1 MANTL
6 NLGNGNW
13 ATKEDS
19 LLAYNSENGNFKPLP
34 FDFTRASN
42 ATVVNKDGL
51 IETVGSGEPRIDFS
65 NDAKGALLLE
75 PTRSNLITYSNDF
88 TNASWTTNNATI
100 SINQLTSPDGSLNA
114 DKITEDTSNTDHK
127 TRDTIA
133 FSSGSYTWSVF
144 AKKSERNFVVI
155 NVYDGT
161 TLFGYTFDLLNGNLG
176 SLVYGSGSVD
186 ANIEKY
192 GNGWYRCSISFTASS
207 GSGQANVG
215 TALNSSTTSYQ
226 GNGTSGV
233 YIYAAQLEQGS
244 YATSYIPTQ
253 GSAVTRIADVCN
265 NGGNEQVINSTEGVL
280 YFEGQSFGGTSN
292 GFITLSDG
300 SGTNRISLRIGY
312 YISTLIYIQMTS
324 SGASQFEVN
333 YNTNG
338 TSFNFNDFNKYAL
351 KYKQNDCALFLNGI
365 KVISISSATMPT
377 NLSKFQFTNSDGVG
391 YLFLGTP
398 KDVRLYNTA
407 LTDAELQALTK

>member
-1 MANTL
+1 MSNTL
-6 NLGNGNW
+6 NLGTDGNW
-13 ATKEDS
+13 ATKDGS
-19 LLAYNSENGNFKPLP
+19 LLGYNNENNNYKPLP
-34 FDFTRASN
+34 FDFTRDTV
-42 ATVVNKDGL
+42 ATVVNKQGL

-75 PTRSNLITYSNDF
+75 PQRMNKVTYSEDFSNSAWNTSSTRSVDF
-88 TNASWTTNNATI
+88 IPTSTIDPQGKTNAYRITSTA
-100 SINQLTSPDGSLNA
+100 SDNQV
-114 DKITEDTSNTDHK
+114 
-127 TRDTIA
+127 A
-133 FSSGSYTWSVF
+133 F
-144 AKKSERNFVVI
+144 
-155 NVYDGT
+155 
-161 TLFGYTFDLLNGNLG
+161 LG
-176 SLVYGSGSVD
+176 SIVSGQSY
-186 ANIEKY
+186 AS
-192 GNGWYRCSISFTASS
+192 SIYVRRVS
-207 GSGQANVG
+207 GSGNVILRNVNNG
-215 TALNSSTTSYQ
+215 ENNFQVSVNDGWKRIETSATSTST
-226 GNGTSGV
+226 NGRL
-233 YIYAAQLEQGS
+233 YINLVTVGDVIEIWGSQLEQGS

-253 GSAVTRIADVCN
+253 GSAVTRSADACN
-265 NGGNEQVINSTEGVL
+265 NGANEQVINSTEGVL
-280 YFEGQSFGGTSN
+280 YAEGQSFGGTSN

-324 SGASQFEVN
+324 SGEPQFEVN

-391 YLFLGTP
+391 LPFLGTQ

-407 LTDAELQALTK
+407 LTDSELQALTKI